1 MITLLTVLD
10 THPLLLMSTYL
21 NAFSIVSSSSSMMA
35 LKLVQETGVQET
47 GGPEELG
54 VVTGVGTE
62 ADVVSEMQN
71 RVEVNLKLSAFD
83 WFCHNLCK
91 FPIRGH

>member
-35 LKLVQETGVQET
+35 LKLVQETG
-47 GGPEELG
+47 GPEEL
-54 VVTGVGTE
+54 VAVTGVGAE

>member
-10 THPLLLMSTYL
+10 THPLLFMSTYL

-35 LKLVQETGVQET
+35 LKLVQETGGQ
-47 GGPEELG
+47 EELG
-54 VVTGVGTE
+54 VVTE

>member
-1 MITLLTVLD
+1 
-10 THPLLLMSTYL
+10 
-21 NAFSIVSSSSSMMA
+21 MMA
-35 LKLVQETGVQET
+35 LKLVQETG
-47 GGPEELG
+47 GPEGL
-54 VVTGVGTE
+54 GVGTE

-71 RVEVNLKLSAFD
+71 RLEVNLKLSAFD

>member
-35 LKLVQETGVQET
+35 LKLVQETGGQ
-47 GGPEELG
+47 EELG

>member
-35 LKLVQETGVQET
+35 LKLVQET

>member
-35 LKLVQETGVQET
+35 LKLVQETG
-47 GGPEELG
+47 GPEELG
-54 VVTGVGTE
+54 VVTGAGTE

>member
-35 LKLVQETGVQET
+35 LKLVQETGGQ
-47 GGPEELG
+47 EELG
-54 VVTGVGTE
+54 AVTGVGTE

>member
-21 NAFSIVSSSSSMMA
+21 NAFSIVSSSSSMT
-35 LKLVQETGVQET
+35 LKLVQETGGQ
-47 GGPEELG
+47 EELG
-54 VVTGVGTE
+54 VVTGVGAE

>member
-21 NAFSIVSSSSSMMA
+21 NAFSIVSSSSSMMT
-35 LKLVQETGVQET
+35 LKLVQETGGQ
-47 GGPEELG
+47 EELG

>member
-35 LKLVQETGVQET
+35 LKLVQETGGQ
-47 GGPEELG
+47 EELG
-54 VVTGVGTE
+54 VVTGVGAE

>member
-21 NAFSIVSSSSSMMA
+21 NAFSIVSSSSSMT
-35 LKLVQETGVQET
+35 LKLVQET

-54 VVTGVGTE
+54 VVTGAG

>member
-21 NAFSIVSSSSSMMA
+21 NAFSIVSSSSSMMT
-35 LKLVQETGVQET
+35 LKLVQETGGQE
-47 GGPEELG
+47 EVG

>member
-1 MITLLTVLD
+1 MSKNTLLTVLD

-35 LKLVQETGVQET
+35 LKLVQETG
-47 GGPEELG
+47 GPEEL
-54 VVTGVGTE
+54 VAVTGVGAE